1 MNGQE
6 LQSFKKSDSRYPIFF
21 LVVDSYFPLASATGQ

>member
-1 MNGQE
+1 VEVQPMNGQE

-21 LVVDSYFPLASATGQ
+21 LVVDS